1 MLIPVYYGGL
11 LALMDNFAR
20 DEIVGTLVVMG
31 VAFGLAVVLGR
42 AVGFWVRRGRPGLIA
57 LLLQQLGARTFR
69 RWYVDNLPYVLGP
82 PLHDAAREH
91 LQREIVADPE
101 RALDPDTLRELE
113 AYFARTV
120 RPAAAGSS
128 RAPRPR

>member
-42 AVGFWVRRGRPGLIA
+42 AVGFWVRRGRPGIIA
-57 LLLQQLGARTFR
+57 VILQQWGARAFR
-69 RWYVDNLPYVLGP
+69 RWYVDNLPYVLGT

-101 RALDPDTLRELE
+101 RALDPSTLRELE
-113 AYFARTV
+113 AYFADTR
-120 RPAAAGSS
+120 RDHAG
-128 RAPRPR
+128 R